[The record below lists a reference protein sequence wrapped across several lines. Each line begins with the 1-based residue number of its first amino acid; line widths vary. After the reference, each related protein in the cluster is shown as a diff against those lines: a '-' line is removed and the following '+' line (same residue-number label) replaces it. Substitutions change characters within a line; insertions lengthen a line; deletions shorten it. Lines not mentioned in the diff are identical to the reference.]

1 MHLQDIYFAQPE
13 FFGDEIRYV
22 SGTRSMGVNSV
33 QKKWPADI
41 LGPIPRAPP
50 NIDRAGTRR
59 VQPLYGVWR
68 VLYTPAG

>member
-33 QKKWPADI
+33 QKNG
-41 LGPIPRAPP
+41 LPIS
-50 NIDRAGTRR
+50 
-59 VQPLYGVWR
+59 
-68 VLYTPAG
+68 